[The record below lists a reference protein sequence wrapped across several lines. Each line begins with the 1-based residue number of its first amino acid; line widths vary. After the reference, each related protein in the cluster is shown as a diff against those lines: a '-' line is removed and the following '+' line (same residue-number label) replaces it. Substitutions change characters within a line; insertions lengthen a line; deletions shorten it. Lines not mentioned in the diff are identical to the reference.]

1 MYKKILLM
9 MIAALFPALAQTT
22 KIGVVNAEA
31 VVQKSSRG
39 KAFFDQ
45 LNKFR
50 DDKTAQIEAMIK
62 DFNDKQKDAQAKA
75 ASLSDEKK
83 QEISLELQKMQTDI
97 KRTKEDAERESQL
110 KVNTGLDAIQKELMP
125 LVRQVALERGL
136 DLVINVGGGQS
147 GVVFFSENID
157 ITDDVIKKYDEMK
170 N

>member
-9 MIAALFPALAQTT
+9 MIAALFPAITLAQTM

-31 VVQKSSRG
+31 VVQKSARG

-75 ASLSDEKK
+75 ASLSDDKK
-83 QEISLELQKMQTDI
+83 QEISLQLQKMQTDI
-97 KRTKEDAERESQL
+97 KRTTEDAERESQL
-110 KVNTGLDAIQKELMP
+110 
-125 LVRQVALERGL
+125 
-136 DLVINVGGGQS
+136 
-147 GVVFFSENID
+147 
-157 ITDDVIKKYDEMK
+157 
-170 N
+170 